1 MNTRVMGIDEIR
13 PRLGSVLDE
22 VERSGEAVVIT
33 SRSKPRGVL
42 ISYDRY
48 RNMSA
53 AAERSQR
60 AWLLATIERFQ
71 HRAASAGLTEEDA
84 RREIEAGRRARRR

>member
-1 MNTRVMGIDEIR
+1 MNMRVIGIDELR
-13 PRLGSVLDE
+13 PRLGAVLDE
-22 VERSGEAVVIT
+22 IERSGEPVVIT

-53 AAERSQR
+53 AVERAQR

-71 HRAASAGLTEEDA
+71 DRAASAGLTEEDA

>member
-1 MNTRVMGIDEIR
+1 MNTRVMGIDELR
-13 PRLGSVLDE
+13 PRLDSVLDE
-22 VERSGEAVVIT
+22 VERSGEPVVIT

-53 AAERSQR
+53 AALVSVR
-60 AWLLATIERFQ
+60 T
-71 HRAASAGLTEEDA
+71 
-84 RREIEAGRRARRR
+84 RR